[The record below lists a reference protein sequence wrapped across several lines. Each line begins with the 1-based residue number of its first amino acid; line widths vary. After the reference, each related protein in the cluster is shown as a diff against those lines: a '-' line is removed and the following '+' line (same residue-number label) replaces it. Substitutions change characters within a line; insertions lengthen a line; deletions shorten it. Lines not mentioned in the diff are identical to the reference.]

1 MGRKPHRDPQ
11 DPLSPQPT
19 PQAPSEAALEN
30 RVRPLSFQ
38 EFVGQRQHIENLRVY
53 VSAARAR
60 GGAVDHI
67 LFSGPPGLGKTTLS
81 CIIAAEMGTAIHR
94 TSGPAVEHKGMLAGL
109 LTNLNRGD
117 VLFIDELH
125 RLPKVVQ
132 ESLYS
137 AMEDFQLE
145 VLIGEG
151 PHAQAITIDVAPFTL
166 VGATTRA
173 GLLTAPLRTR
183 FGIPI
188 RLEFYGPEDLTE
200 IVLRSAARQGIAIA
214 PEGALEI
221 GRRSRGTPRIAIR
234 LLARVRDF
242 SEVAGA
248 RIIDRPVAAAALS
261 RLEVDEAGL
270 DPTDRAYLTMIIER
284 FGGGPAGVEAIAAG
298 MGEERDTLEEVCE
311 PYLLQQGYIQ
321 RTPKGRVATRQAYT
335 HLGFS
340 LPMSHY
346 TPSLFDE
353 RPDRDDRD

>member
-1 MGRKPHRDPQ
+1 MGRKPHRDPA
-11 DPLSPQPT
+11 DPLSPR
-19 PQAPSEAALEN
+19 APAPEVELEG
-30 RVRPLSFQ
+30 RIRPVRFD
-38 EFVGQRQHIENLRVY
+38 EFVGQRQHIENLRIY
-53 VSAARAR
+53 VQAARAR

-81 CIIAAEMGTAIHR
+81 QIIANEMGTTLHR

-132 ESLYS
+132 ESLYA

-151 PHAQAITIDVAPFTL
+151 PHAQAITLDLAPFTL
-166 VGATTRA
+166 IGATTRA

-188 RLEFYGPEDLTE
+188 RLEFYDPQDLTE
-200 IVLRSAARQGIAIA
+200 IVLRSARRQGIPITSD
-214 PEGALEI
+214 GALEI

-242 SEVAGA
+242 AEVSGAA
-248 RIIDRPVAAAALS
+248 RIDQAVAAAALA

-270 DPTDRAYLTMIIER
+270 DPTDRAYLRVLIER
-284 FGGGPAGVEAIAAG
+284 FGGGPAGIEAIAAG

-321 RTPKGRVATRQAYT
+321 RTPKGRVATRQAYV
-335 HLGFS
+335 HLGVPLRLS
-340 LPMSHY
+340 AQV
-346 TPSLFDE
+346 PSLFDNMDE
-353 RPDRDDRD
+353 PE

>member
-1 MGRKPHRDPQ
+1 MGRKPHRDSQ
-11 DPLSPQPT
+11 DPLSPQPPT
-19 PQAPSEAALEN
+19 GPTFEAVVEN
-30 RVRPLSFQ
+30 RIRPLSFT

-53 VSAARAR
+53 VQAARAR

-81 CIIAAEMGTAIHR
+81 HIIAAEMGTAIHR

-109 LTNLNRGD
+109 LTNLQRGD
-117 VLFIDELH
+117 ILFIDELH

-145 VLIGEG
+145 VLLGEG
-151 PHAQAITIDVAPFTL
+151 PHAQAITMDIAQFTL
-166 VGATTRA
+166 VGATTRS

-188 RLEFYGPEDLTE
+188 RLDFYGPEDLTE
-200 IVLRSAARQGIAIA
+200 IVVRSAARQGIAIA
-214 PEGALEI
+214 AEGALEI

-242 SEVAGA
+242 AEVAGA
-248 RIIDRPVAAAALS
+248 GVINRKVAAAALT

-270 DPTDRAYLTMIIER
+270 DPTDRAYLTLIIER
-284 FGGGPAGVEAIAAG
+284 FGGGPAGIEAIAAA

-321 RTPKGRVATRQAYT
+321 RTPKGRIASRLAFT
-335 HLGFS
+335 HLGFN
-340 LPMSHY
+340 PPAAHY
-346 TPSLFDE
+346 MPSLFSE
-353 RPDRDDRD
+353 MEEP

>member
-11 DPLSPQPT
+11 DPLSPRAL
-19 PQAPSEAALEN
+19 APESEGDG
-30 RVRPLSFQ
+30 RIRPIRFD
-38 EFVGQRQHIENLRVY
+38 EFVGQRQHIENLKIY
-53 VSAARAR
+53 VQAARAR

-81 CIIAAEMGTAIHR
+81 QIIANEMGTTLHR

-117 VLFIDELH
+117 ILFIDELH

-132 ESLYS
+132 ESLYA

-151 PHAQAITIDVAPFTL
+151 PHAQAITMELAPFTL
-166 VGATTRA
+166 IGATTRA

-188 RLEFYGPEDLTE
+188 RLDFYDPQDLTE
-200 IVLRSAARQGIAIA
+200 IVLRSARRQGIPISA
-214 PEGALEI
+214 EGAFEI

-242 SEVAGA
+242 AQVAHAA
-248 RIIDRPVAAAALS
+248 RIEREIAAAALS

-270 DPTDRAYLTMIIER
+270 DPTDRAYLRILIER
-284 FGGGPAGVEAIAAG
+284 FGGGPAGIEAIAAG

-321 RTPKGRVATRQAYT
+321 RTPKGRVASRLAYT
-335 HLGFS
+335 HLGIPLHPS
-340 LPMSHY
+340 TY
-346 TPSLFDE
+346 TPSLFGE
-353 RPDRDDRD
+353 TEENS

>member
-11 DPLSPQPT
+11 DPLNVEELAGETQEIRIRPQRF
-19 PQAPSEAALEN
+19 S
-30 RVRPLSFQ
+30 
-38 EFVGQRQHIENLRVY
+38 EFVGQQQHIENLRVY
-53 VSAARAR
+53 VQAARTR
-60 GGAVDHI
+60 KSAVDHI

-81 CIIAAEMGTAIHR
+81 QIIAAEMGTAIHR
-94 TSGPAVEHKGMLAGL
+94 TSGPAVEHKGVLAGL
-109 LTNLNRGD
+109 LTNLQKGD

-137 AMEDFQLE
+137 AMEDFELE

-151 PHAQAITIDVAPFTL
+151 AHAEAITIQIQPFTL
-166 VGATTRA
+166 VGATTRS

-188 RLEFYGPEDLTE
+188 RLDFYSPEDLAE
-200 IVLRSAARQGIAIA
+200 IVIRSAARQAIPIL
-214 PEGALEI
+214 PEGAGEI
-221 GRRSRGTPRIAIR
+221 GRRSRGTPRIANR

-242 SEVAGA
+242 ALVSGVEV
-248 RIIDRPVAAAALS
+248 IDRSMASGALS

-270 DPTDRAYLTMIIER
+270 DPTDRTYLQLIIER
-284 FGGGPAGVEAIAAG
+284 FDGGPVGIEALAAA

-321 RTPKGRVATRQAYT
+321 RTPKGRVASRLAFS
-335 HLGFS
+335 HLGFA
-340 LPMSHY
+340 LPTQVS
-346 TPSLFDE
+346 TPSLF
-353 RPDRDDRD
+353 PDFEET

>member
-11 DPLSPQPT
+11 DPLSPQPLT
-19 PQAPSEAALEN
+19 APLPEVIAEG
-30 RVRPLSFQ
+30 RIRPVSFE

-81 CIIAAEMGTAIHR
+81 HIIAAEMGTTIHR

-137 AMEDFQLE
+137 AMEDFKLE

-151 PHAQAITIDVAPFTL
+151 PHAQAIIMDLAPFTL
-166 VGATTRA
+166 VGATTRS

-188 RLEFYGPEDLTE
+188 RLEFYGPDDLTE
-200 IVLRSAARQGIAIA
+200 IVLRSAGRQGIAIA

-242 SEVAGA
+242 AEVSGAG
-248 RIIDRPVAAAALS
+248 IIDRKVAASALT

-284 FGGGPAGVEAIAAG
+284 FGGGPAGIEAIAAG

-321 RTPKGRVATRQAYT
+321 RTPKGRIASRVAFS

-340 LPMSHY
+340 PPATHY
-346 TPSLFDE
+346 MPTLFSELDE
-353 RPDRDDRD
+353 RE